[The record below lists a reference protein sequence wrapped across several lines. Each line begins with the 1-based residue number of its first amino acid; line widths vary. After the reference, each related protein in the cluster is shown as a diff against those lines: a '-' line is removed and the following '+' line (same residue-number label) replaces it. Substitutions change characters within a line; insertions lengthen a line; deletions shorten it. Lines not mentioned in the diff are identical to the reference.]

1 MSIFLVVLLY
11 GVWSSVFSFAKIAL
25 AYSTPVFLTGFRMV
39 LASVLLLG
47 YLLIAKRSSFKVTG
61 KQIFSFAILGFFS
74 IYLSNILEF
83 WGVQYLSAAKACF
96 IYSLSPFFAA
106 FFSYL
111 HFNEKMNLRKWIGFG
126 IGLAGTIP
134 VLIHQ
139 NGAEE
144 LLNAFSFFSWP
155 SLALMGATLASIY
168 GWVLLRLLVKDSS
181 TSPLMANGSSM
192 LFGGVLALI
201 HSYFIDTWSPIPV
214 QEGSFGPFFKITL
227 LMTLLFNILCYNLY
241 GVMLKRFTAT
251 LLSFLGLVSPIFA
264 SLHGWIFLGEPLSW
278 TIFLSTAILCVGLWI
293 VYSAELKQGYI
304 YKKTPSQP
312 AMEP

>member
-1 MSIFLVVLLY
+1 
-11 GVWSSVFSFAKIAL
+11 
-25 AYSTPVFLTGFRMV
+25 MV
-39 LASVLLLG
+39 LASALLLG

-74 IYLSNILEF
+74 IYLTNILEF

-111 HFNEKMNLRKWIGFG
+111 HFKEKMNLRKWIGLG

-139 NGAEE
+139 NGVEE

-155 SLALMGATLASIY
+155 SLALMGAALASVY

-192 LFGGVLALI
+192 LFGGTLALI
-201 HSYFIDTWSPIPV
+201 HSYFIDHWSPIPV

-227 LMTLLFNILCYNLY
+227 LMTILFNVLCYNLY